1 MIARERIMESLLELS
16 ERRTGSR
23 MRLLAK
29 ALDTARELVDCEGA
43 ALLARRGRT
52 FERWIS
58 TREAPRPV
66 SVPAPHGGTD
76 FARTLARAGHAW
88 MVADLA
94 QDGRVSDDGCP
105 GVDAG
110 PALFVP
116 MRSRDLAPCYLAV
129 YRRRTGDTFSPE
141 EIRLLTLLAAW
152 IAVSLE
158 NQRLS
163 TNLAKLAITDDL
175 TQVHNYRF
183 LKSALRRE
191 LKRAARYKQ
200 NLSLIMV
207 DVDNLKGY
215 NDRNGHMRGSL
226 LLRDIAQLLAKHVRS
241 FDLVAK
247 YGGDEFTV
255 ILPQTE
261 PDGARVVAERLRRAI
276 EEFEFPLAPPG
287 TITVSMGIAAFPD
300 DATDPIALIQASDR
314 ALYAAKKAGRNRVE
328 VLRELA
334 A

>member
-1 MIARERIMESLLELS
+1 MMARERILESLLELS

-23 MRLLAK
+23 PRLVAQALETAVELA
-29 ALDTARELVDCEGA
+29 DCDGA
-43 ALLARRGRT
+43 TLLTRRGRA
-52 FERWIS
+52 FERWS
-58 TREAPRPV
+58 LTRGHPRTAA
-66 SVPAPHGGTD
+66 VPAPANGSD
-76 FARTLARAGHAW
+76 FARSLARAGHAW

-94 QDGRVSDDGCP
+94 EDARLEGDGCP
-105 GVDAG
+105 GVEPG

-116 MRSRDLAPCYLAV
+116 LRTRDAAPCYLAV
-129 YRRRTGDTFSPE
+129 YRRRSGATFTQE
-141 EIRLLTLLAAW
+141 EIRLVTLLAAW
-152 IAVSLE
+152 TAVALE

-163 TNLAKLAITDDL
+163 ANLEKLAVTDDL

-191 LKRAARYKQ
+191 LKRAARFQQ

-215 NDRNGHMRGSL
+215 NDRNGHMRGSM

-255 ILPQTE
+255 ILPQTD

-276 EEFEFPLAPPG
+276 EEHDFPLAPPG
-287 TITVSMGIAAFPD
+287 TITVSMGVAAFPE
-300 DATDPIALIQASDR
+300 DAADPIGLIQASDR